1 MLFEELP
8 SGDGYADVVYLPKKN
23 SLLPALVIEL
33 KWNKTAEGAVRQIKD
48 RRYPDA
54 IREYG
59 GEILLVGINYDKNA
73 PVGKRKHTCVIER
86 IRRTDYD

>member
-1 MLFEELP
+1 M
-8 SGDGYADVVYLPKKN
+8 
-23 SLLPALVIEL
+23 VIEL